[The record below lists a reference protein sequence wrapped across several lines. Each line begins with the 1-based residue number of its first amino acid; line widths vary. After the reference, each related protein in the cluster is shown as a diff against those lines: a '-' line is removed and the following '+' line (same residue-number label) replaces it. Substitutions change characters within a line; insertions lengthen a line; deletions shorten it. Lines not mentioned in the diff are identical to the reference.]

1 VGEGLATSRFAAAPV
16 TMEDM
21 ISCRNLTRRFGE
33 FTAVNGLNLEVAAG
47 AICAFLGPNGAGK
60 STTVKMMT
68 GLLAP
73 TSGDVIVCGLNAA
86 ANPLELKR
94 RIGVLPEDL
103 GLFDD
108 LTVEEHLL
116 LTGDIYGITRQE
128 TKARASQLLHAL
140 SLEHGRRT
148 FAASCSHGMRKKTA
162 FAMALLPNPAVL
174 FLDEPFEA
182 IDPVTAKIMR
192 DLLQSVARH
201 GVTVFLTS
209 HILSMVER
217 IAHQIVMIRKGTK
230 VWDSTVGELPQSL
243 EDHYFDL
250 VETPVVEELEW
261 LGPARS

>member
-1 VGEGLATSRFAAAPV
+1 
-16 TMEDM
+16 M
-21 ISCRNLTRRFGE
+21 ISCRKLTRRFGE
-33 FTAVNGLNLEVAAG
+33 NLAVDNLNLEVAAG

-73 TSGDVIVCGLNAA
+73 TAGEIRVCGIDVRARA
-86 ANPLELKR
+86 LEVKR

-108 LTVEEHLL
+108 LTVEEHLS
-116 LTGDIYGITRQE
+116 LTGDVYGLDRKQTRE
-128 TKARASQLLHAL
+128 RTGQLLHAL
-140 SLEHGRRT
+140 SLEHGRDT
-148 FAASCSHGMRKKTA
+148 FAAACSHGMRKKTA
-162 FAMALLPNPAVL
+162 FAMALLPAPEVL

-182 IDPVTAKIMR
+182 IDPVTSKIMR
-192 DLLQSVARH
+192 EMLLSVSRR

-209 HILSMVER
+209 HVLSMVEQ
-217 IAHQIVMIRKGTK
+217 IATQLVMIRKGRI
-230 VWDSTVGELPQSL
+230 VWDSPISELPQSL

-261 LGPARS
+261 LGPPRS